1 MSVRE
6 TARKQ
11 YLRLVDGAAAQ
22 LADLA
27 RPAEGWLVSLRKAL
41 GMSGADVARRMGVTR
56 SAVYQAERN
65 ERDGAITLAQMEKLA
80 SALGGRFVYAIV
92 PEGSVDAVLQAQA
105 YNKAEARIRR
115 ASAQMALESQALPE
129 GETRRRIAELAR
141 ELVRDRPSDFWQTR

>member
-27 RPAEGWLVSLRKAL
+27 WPAEGWLVSLRKAL
-41 GMSGADVARRMGVTR
+41 GMSGTDVARRMGVTR

-92 PEGSVDAVLQAQA
+92 PEGSVGEVLQAQA
-105 YNKAEARIRR
+105 YEKAAARVGR
-115 ASAQMALESQALPE
+115 ASALMALESQSLPE
-129 GETRRRIAELAR
+129 GEIRRRIAELA
-141 ELVRDRPSDFWQTR
+141 EQLVRDRPSDFWQVR